1 MTKEQAIEIMMNS
14 INSDNKQ
21 FCLDNGMSEE
31 EADKNIQN
39 SQMSLG
45 VMMSNIYDKLVDA
58 KIIAW
63 CYN

>member
-1 MTKEQAIEIMMNS
+1 MTKEQIIEMMMDS

-31 EADKNIQN
+31 ETNKNIEN

-45 VMMSNIYDKLVDA
+45 LMMSNIYDKLVDA
-58 KIIAW
+58 KIIA
-63 CYN
+63 

>member
-1 MTKEQAIEIMMNS
+1 MTKEQIIEMMMDS

-31 EADKNIQN
+31 ETNKNIEN

-45 VMMSNIYDKLVDA
+45 MIMSNIYDKLVDA
-58 KIIAW
+58 KIIA
-63 CYN
+63 

>member
-1 MTKEQAIEIMMNS
+1 MTKEQAIEIMMDS

-58 KIIAW
+58 KIIA
-63 CYN
+63 

>member
-1 MTKEQAIEIMMNS
+1 MTKEQIIEMMMDS

-31 EADKNIQN
+31 ETNKNIEN

-45 VMMSNIYDKLVDA
+45 LMMSNIYDKLVDA
-58 KIIAW
+58 KIIV
-63 CYN
+63 

>member
-58 KIIAW
+58 KIIA
-63 CYN
+63 